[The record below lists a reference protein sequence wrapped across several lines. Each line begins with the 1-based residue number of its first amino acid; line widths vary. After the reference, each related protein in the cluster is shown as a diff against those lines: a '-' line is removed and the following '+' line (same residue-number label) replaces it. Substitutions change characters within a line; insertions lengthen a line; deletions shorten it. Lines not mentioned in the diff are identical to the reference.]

1 MNSLKSIERKNH
13 CCLTSR
19 ELVFLLVIASLLII
33 FVVKNIHPFLA
44 IDSPVNSEILVVEGW
59 LPDYALEQAMNEF
72 NDNNYILLITTG
84 GPLLKGYHL
93 SEYQTEAE
101 LAASSLKELGFDEE
115 KVIAVP
121 APDVIKDR
129 TYSSAKALNKWL
141 MDSELPVKSLN
152 LFSLGAHSR
161 RSWILFQ
168 KALGDSI
175 AVGIISAENI
185 SYDPKYWWKSSD
197 GVRTVLSEMIAYIYA
212 RFFFHPKE

>member
-1 MNSLKSIERKNH
+1 MKSIERNKRF
-13 CCLTSR
+13 CLTSR
-19 ELVFLLVIASLLII
+19 ELVFLLVIVVLLTI
-33 FVVKNIHPFLA
+33 FVVKNIHPFLS
-44 IDSPVNSEILVVEGW
+44 IDKPVNSEILIVEGW

-72 NDNNYILLITTG
+72 NDNNYSLLITTG

-93 SEYQTEAE
+93 SEYKTEAE

-129 TYSSAKALNKWL
+129 TYSSAKALKEWFMESDL
-141 MDSELPVKSLN
+141 KVKSLN

-175 AVGIISAENI
+175 AVGIISAENL
-185 SYDPKYWWKSSD
+185 SYDPEHWWKSSD
-197 GVRTVLSEMIAYIYA
+197 GVRTVIGEMIACIYA

>member
-1 MNSLKSIERKNH
+1 MNSMKSIEKNKSF
-13 CCLTSR
+13 CLASR
-19 ELVFLLVIASLLII
+19 ELVFLLVIVVFLII
-33 FVVKNIHPFLA
+33 FVVKNIYPFLA
-44 IDSPVNSEILVVEGW
+44 VDSPVNSEILVVEGW

-72 NDNNYILLITTG
+72 NENNYSLLITTG

-93 SEYQTEAE
+93 SEYKTEAE
-101 LAASSLKELGFDEE
+101 LAASSLIELGFDEK

-129 TYSSAKALNKWL
+129 TYSSACALKKWISNSNQNIKAI
-141 MDSELPVKSLN
+141 N

-175 AVGIISAENI
+175 VVGIISTENL
-185 SYDPKYWWKSSD
+185 SYDPEHWWKSSD
-197 GVRTVLSEMIAYIYA
+197 GVRTVLGEMIAYIYA
-212 RFFFHPKE
+212 KFFFHPKK

>member
-1 MNSLKSIERKNH
+1 MNSMKSIEKNKRF
-13 CCLTSR
+13 CLTSR
-19 ELVFLLVIASLLII
+19 ELVFLLVIAALLII
-33 FVVKNIHPFLA
+33 FIGKNIHPFLA

-72 NDNNYILLITTG
+72 NDNNYSLLITTG

-93 SEYQTEAE
+93 SEYKTEAK
-101 LAASSLKELGFDEE
+101 LAASSLIELGFDEE
-115 KVIAVP
+115 KVIVVP

-129 TYSSAKALNKWL
+129 TYSSAKALKKWL

-168 KALGDSI
+168 KAIGDSI